1 MSLKECS
8 TKSRYHELKTNPDPF
23 GALFTKEKT
32 AEFRKND
39 RGFKIG
45 DTLILKEYN
54 SFTAYTGR
62 YLLRKVTHIQIGY
75 GIPDGYA
82 MLSVRPLTLDEE
94 ADHAAG
100 IKPKQRRDIPA
111 ISQ

>member
-1 MSLKECS
+1 MTSPKEYS

-23 GALFTKEKT
+23 GYLFTKEKT

-39 RGFKIG
+39 RDFKVG

-54 SFTAYTGR
+54 PFTAYSGR

-82 MLSVRPLTLDEE
+82 MLSIRPLTQDEE

-100 IKPKQRRDIPA
+100 MKSERLTTCEV
-111 ISQ
+111 SS

>member
-1 MSLKECS
+1 MTAKGST

-23 GALFTKEKT
+23 GAILMKEKT

-39 RGFKIG
+39 RNFKPG

-54 SFTAYTGR
+54 PFTAYSGR
-62 YLLRKVTHIQIGY
+62 YLLRKVTHIQTGY
-75 GIPDGYA
+75 GIPEGYA
-82 MLSVRPLTLDEE
+82 MLSMRPLTQDEE

-100 IKPKQRRDIPA
+100 IKPEQRRDTPA
-111 ISQ
+111 FA

>member
-1 MSLKECS
+1 MTSQKECS
-8 TKSRYHELKTNPDPF
+8 TKSRYHELKTNTVPF
-23 GALFTKEKT
+23 FALFTKEKT

-39 RGFKIG
+39 RNFKVG
-45 DTLILKEYN
+45 DTLILKEYDPL
-54 SFTAYTGR
+54 TAYTGL
-62 YLLRKVTHIQIGY
+62 YLLRKVTHVQTGY

-100 IKPKQRRDIPA
+100 IKPGGA
-111 ISQ
+111 